1 MPRGHP
7 RRGIRAVRGK
17 LLLGLISLTLL
28 GMAIID
34 IAALFVVDLYA
45 LNRVERT
52 LGEVQRA
59 LPVLGSRRINVDG
72 LTLEQQLPEGFFAA
86 ILAEDGRVLVATKP
100 YLLSGDPITAPP
112 IPDPVPPHWALRPT
126 TVSSSDTRWR
136 VQAFDIGP
144 NAMIQL
150 HGRPDP
156 VRFRSVVV
164 AGSLGPGE
172 DAVAQLLVFE
182 LIATGAAVV
191 AVTLFGV
198 HVLNRSLKEQRDLER
213 GLLQFLAAASHELR
227 TPLTTIR
234 GWAELHRVSG
244 KPELAAKA
252 LSRIEQEANRMN
264 SLVDQLL
271 EISRLDLNRE
281 LEREEVDL
289 RGIAAEVVADTS
301 VIAPNRT
308 ISLDAPA
315 EVIVEGD
322 ERLLRHVVLNLVGN
336 ALQHTPQDTPI
347 TVSVH
352 GDRLSVSD
360 EGPGMSP
367 EVASRIFERF
377 YRAEKRQSD
386 GGAGLGLAIVQRIVQ
401 AHGGEVHVSTAPGTG
416 TTFTVVLG
424 GVSSSSGK

>member
-1 MPRGHP
+1 MPRK
-7 RRGIRAVRGK
+7 GIRAVRGK

-34 IAALFVVDLYA
+34 VAALFVVDLYA

-52 LGEVQRA
+52 LSEVQRA

-86 ILAEDGRVLVATKP
+86 ILADDGRVLVATRP
-100 YLLSGDPITAPP
+100 YPLSGDQITPPP
-112 IPDPVPPHWALRPT
+112 IPDPVPPNWAHRPT
-126 TVSSSDTRWR
+126 TMSSSDTRWR
-136 VQAFDIGP
+136 VQTFDIGP
-144 NAMIQL
+144 NAMLQL
-150 HGRPDP
+150 QGRPDP
-156 VRFRSVVV
+156 VRFRAVVV

-213 GLLQFLAAASHELR
+213 NLLGALAAASHELR

-244 KPELAAKA
+244 KPELAATA

-271 EISRLDLNRE
+271 ELSRLDLNRE
-281 LEREEVDL
+281 LDREKVDL
-289 RGIAAEVVADTS
+289 RGIAAEIVADTS
-301 VIAPNRT
+301 VIAPTRPIT
-308 ISLDAPA
+308 LDAPT

-347 TVSVH
+347 TVRVH
-352 GDRLSVSD
+352 GDRLSVTD
-360 EGPGMSP
+360 EGPGMPP
-367 EVASRIFERF
+367 EVAARIFERF
-377 YRAEKRQSD
+377 YRAGKRQSD

-401 AHGGEVHVSTAPGTG
+401 AHGGEVHVATEPGMG

>member
-1 MPRGHP
+1 MPRK
-7 RRGIRAVRGK
+7 GIRAVRGK

-34 IAALFVVDLYA
+34 VAALFVVDLYA

-52 LGEVQRA
+52 LSEIQRT
-59 LPVLGSRRINVDG
+59 LPVIGRRFVNVDG
-72 LTLEQQLPEGFFAA
+72 LTLDQQLPEGFYAA
-86 ILAEDGRVLVATKP
+86 VLAEDGRVLTTTRP
-100 YLLSGDPITAPP
+100 YLLSGDRITAPS
-112 IPDPVPPHWALRPT
+112 IPDPVPPNWADRPT
-126 TVSSSDTRWR
+126 TMSSSDTRWR
-136 VQAFDIGP
+136 VQTFDIGP

-150 HGRPDP
+150 QGGGTP

-172 DAVAQLLVFE
+172 DAITQLLVFE

-198 HVLNRSLKEQRDLER
+198 HVLNRSLKEQRDLETN
-213 GLLQFLAAASHELR
+213 LLSFLAAASHELR

-244 KPELAAKA
+244 KPELAATA

-271 EISRLDLNRE
+271 EISRLDLNRRLH
-281 LEREEVDL
+281 LEKVDL
-289 RGIAAEVVADTS
+289 RGIAAEIVADTT
-301 VIAPNRT
+301 VIAPNRPIT
-308 ISLDAPA
+308 LDAPA
-315 EVIVEGD
+315 EVIVVGD

-336 ALQHTPQDTPI
+336 ALQHTPEDTRI

-352 GDRLSVSD
+352 GDRLSVTD
-360 EGPGMSP
+360 EGPGMPP
-367 EVASRIFERF
+367 EVAERIFERF

-386 GGAGLGLAIVQRIVQ
+386 SGSGLGLAIVRRIVQ
-401 AHGGEVHVSTAPGTG
+401 AHGGEVHVITQPGEG
-416 TTFTVVLG
+416 STFTVMLG